1 MFDFST
7 GAKPSV
13 WIHKGLGCGG
23 STAGFQI
30 EHCNEVI
37 SLWRNFQV
45 TGRNIWIFALI
56 DSEPRM
62 QTKPVVFYLF
72 MTYAIIE
79 IFRYFVNTLLWRKC
93 FIGYFSLKVSLL
105 LAQYLWPILGFAH
118 MDEVTKSISL
128 KRNQILFPGTLSGS
142 PSTLWVSSARVSLL
156 WGTFLILRKLTGL
169 FHLLITDTK
178 NIHATIIG
186 FQYFFQTS
194 GMWAS
199 ISQMWSGSISSLASF
214 QCSTHR
220 CGTCTSSGNI
230 AYSYSYTIF
239 HFSTFDFL
247 HL

>member
-79 IFRYFVNTLLWRKC
+79 IFRYFVNTLL
-93 FIGYFSLKVSLL
+93 
-105 LAQYLWPILGFAH
+105 
-118 MDEVTKSISL
+118 
-128 KRNQILFPGTLSGS
+128 
-142 PSTLWVSSARVSLL
+142 
-156 WGTFLILRKLTGL
+156 
-169 FHLLITDTK
+169 
-178 NIHATIIG
+178 
-186 FQYFFQTS
+186 
-194 GMWAS
+194 
-199 ISQMWSGSISSLASF
+199 
-214 QCSTHR
+214 
-220 CGTCTSSGNI
+220 
-230 AYSYSYTIF
+230 
-239 HFSTFDFL
+239 
-247 HL
+247 

>member
-1 MFDFST
+1 MAQVLKILTFRGGLGPPTWGYKCTQNPGIDKIWLTPLRGWVGVINSQHIAFHCQVLPFRLQPLHVLWVPLRADCHVFEVLSRPRKFPRRVLENCWEHIQVPAPAHVPRGTYLQHLLIIMFDFSP

-79 IFRYFVNTLLWRKC
+79 IFRYFVNTLL
-93 FIGYFSLKVSLL
+93 
-105 LAQYLWPILGFAH
+105 
-118 MDEVTKSISL
+118 
-128 KRNQILFPGTLSGS
+128 
-142 PSTLWVSSARVSLL
+142 
-156 WGTFLILRKLTGL
+156 
-169 FHLLITDTK
+169 
-178 NIHATIIG
+178 
-186 FQYFFQTS
+186 
-194 GMWAS
+194 
-199 ISQMWSGSISSLASF
+199 
-214 QCSTHR
+214 
-220 CGTCTSSGNI
+220 
-230 AYSYSYTIF
+230 
-239 HFSTFDFL
+239 
-247 HL
+247 